1 VKYYVRIKNSL
12 VPKTNA
18 ITYTNRNFVFC
29 NLSYATKKSHMQLF
43 WSYMQHV
50 QLHATFFSCIRQVA
64 KDKISTSDRKNNI
77 EEDKI

>member
-1 VKYYVRIKNSL
+1 
-12 VPKTNA
+12 
-18 ITYTNRNFVFC
+18 
-29 NLSYATKKSHMQLF
+29 
-43 WSYMQHV
+43 V